1 MPRQFTASAWS
12 QFLATACLVTLFAH
26 AAEAGTPADKRL
38 FVLQKASGAVIEYD
52 LKTGTPVNSVPV
64 PPETFKQDHPIVV
77 SHRGEVLISFYRPD
91 GDAVLMRHWLWDG
104 AKAQI
109 LTPKVSPADDSDG
122 WAYPRALLSADGG
135 NPFWY
140 KTDMKVSG
148 KADAEGSEQAVTPTF
163 QMFRG
168 TLSGPGAEKILQR
181 AFAECKCSTGAC
193 SETCSVGWAWAPHGV
208 IQDFFF
214 VTYFVPGQ
222 LQPSYESTYL
232 FTKRGDKWTGQKR
245 AEASEEILDAKR
257 RGEIMVEAVPDAG
270 CCGWANDSSDMTI
283 VRRSGSR
290 ITIFDEWSRYNNQ
303 RYDVSFFSS
312 NAEISPDGSRVAH
325 TITSSMDAGGPS
337 REIRL
342 GSDVPLSEKLTPE
355 EIAKLREVIAR
366 HPLVEVVALDSPSR
380 LSLSIQQATLIGWLS
395 DKELLI
401 LKDKKLHIVNAQDGK
416 TIRTLPLSVD
426 RAEYVFL
433 R

>member
-1 MPRQFTASAWS
+1 MPRQFAATAWS
-12 QFLATACLVTLFAH
+12 PFLATACLLALFAH

-38 FVLQKASGAVIEYD
+38 FVLQKASGAMVEYD
-52 LKTGTPVNSVPV
+52 LKTGAPVNSVPV

-77 SHRGEVLISFYRPD
+77 SHRGEVLISFYRSD
-91 GDAVLMRHWLWDG
+91 GYAVPMRHWLWDG
-104 AKAQI
+104 TKAQI
-109 LTPKVSPADDSDG
+109 VTPQVSPADDSDG
-122 WAYPRALLSADGG
+122 WAYPRGLLSADGG

-148 KADAEGSEQAVTPTF
+148 KPVAEGSAQAVTPTF
-163 QMFRG
+163 QMFQG
-168 TLSGPGAEKILQR
+168 TLPRPGTEQIIQR
-181 AFAECKCSTGAC
+181 TFAECECSTGAC
-193 SETCSVGWAWAPHGV
+193 SESCSVGWAWAPHGV
-208 IQDFFF
+208 VEDFYF

-232 FTKRGDKWTGQKR
+232 YTKRGGKWTGQKR
-245 AEASEEILDAKR
+245 AEASERILDATR
-257 RGEIMVEAVPDAG
+257 RGGLVVEAVPDAG
-270 CCGWANDSSDMTI
+270 CCGWQNDSSDVTT
-283 VRRSGSR
+283 VWRSGSR
-290 ITIFDEWSRYNNQ
+290 ITIFDEWSRYKNQ

-325 TITSSMDAGGPS
+325 TITSSLDARGQSG
-337 REIRL
+337 EIRL
-342 GSDVPLSEKLTPE
+342 SSDVPLSEKLTPE

-380 LSLSIQQATLIGWLS
+380 LSLSIPKATLIGWLS

-401 LKDKKLHIVNAQDGK
+401 LKDKSLHIVEAQNGK
-416 TIRTLPLSVD
+416 PIRTLPLSVE